1 MKLRTKFIIAFY
13 LLLGVTINATAK
25 TIKLSKQKGN
35 SVEKLK
41 AAYNNA
47 NAGDIILIDMNVT
60 FNDSEKHFTIK
71 KSGLTFKG
79 AKNNKGVKYQLSR
92 VSKKG
97 NIIVL
102 TVGHTKFENLR
113 FSTAVNLLRVEAK
126 KQTLTNITIDNCE
139 FLNSRYTGADF
150 RGDFTDIRVTNC
162 LFDDCKFGLQTMD
175 SEILKNFIVKKSVFK
190 RGDHQIS
197 IDNAFADTN
206 KIEHENILIDDCE
219 FYVAARF
226 NIALANTRNTI
237 ISNNKRM
244 DGGLQGYSQAIHIEH
259 DTRDVLIKNNTMKN
273 DIGNA
278 IIIFST
284 GYTGHGNGRK
294 IPNEEKIDFGSS
306 NITLDGNTIT
316 SSKKAA
322 IMIGYGRGY
331 LKILGNNSINSEDKI
346 IKAYETKK
354 TMEFH
359 IDDDVLMNG
368 KKYNTLKNSKEIE
381 SYFFIKS

>member
-150 RGDFTDIRVTNC
+150 RGDFTDI
-162 LFDDCKFGLQTMD
+162 
-175 SEILKNFIVKKSVFK
+175 S
-190 RGDHQIS
+190 
-197 IDNAFADTN
+197 
-206 KIEHENILIDDCE
+206 
-219 FYVAARF
+219 
-226 NIALANTRNTI
+226 
-237 ISNNKRM
+237 
-244 DGGLQGYSQAIHIEH
+244 
-259 DTRDVLIKNNTMKN
+259 
-273 DIGNA
+273 
-278 IIIFST
+278 
-284 GYTGHGNGRK
+284 
-294 IPNEEKIDFGSS
+294 
-306 NITLDGNTIT
+306 
-316 SSKKAA
+316 
-322 IMIGYGRGY
+322 
-331 LKILGNNSINSEDKI
+331 
-346 IKAYETKK
+346 
-354 TMEFH
+354 
-359 IDDDVLMNG
+359 
-368 KKYNTLKNSKEIE
+368 
-381 SYFFIKS
+381 